1 MELPT
6 CVLRDLLASL
16 VSCRVTRIM
25 KRTNKGPSVFVRV
38 LPVLQ
43 WASFAMF
50 GSIWVLSVGDVLSGL
65 GWQPLPVLP
74 AAVLTLTSG
83 VWAAVV
89 WRTRTATDGDPSH
102 LLVRLHM
109 VPKWFAVSV
118 LSGAVVLHFG
128 GFVYAWPSVQ
138 LAGLGL
144 MGLGFFWISDRTRSE
159 YSSSSRV
166 S

>member
-1 MELPT
+1 
-6 CVLRDLLASL
+6 
-16 VSCRVTRIM
+16 M
-25 KRTNKGPSVFVRV
+25 KSTYKGPSVFVRA
-38 LPVLQ
+38 LPVFQ
-43 WASFAMF
+43 WASFATF
-50 GSIWVLSVGDVLSGL
+50 GVTWVLSVGDVLLRL
-65 GWQPLPVLP
+65 GWQPRPILP
-74 AAVLTLTSG
+74 ATVLTLTSG

-89 WRTRTATDGDPSH
+89 WRARPATDGDPSP
-102 LLVRLHM
+102 LLARLHM
-109 VPKWFAVSV
+109 VPKWFAMSV

-138 LAGLGL
+138 LCGLGL